1 MINLVG
7 GKAMYRFRELQK
19 FINKGVA
26 VVERKKPSP
35 TESKPII
42 HEWSPNNFRRL
53 IIGFDLA
60 VIQHFVTS
68 QRSLTLIERVD
79 LRAVCKKDEELIDSE
94 SHKYKSILS
103 SVISGRIL
111 SSLEE
116 IVFCTEEYPMRMLSS
131 DTFLKDLVDGD
142 TNYNTRFPR
151 LRHISYCS
159 CRVENLWNLLKRTR
173 KPTDLLLDAIKEEG
187 IQIHHFIEP
196 HVEDWWSGTSL
207 RPHFYSMDSSILQE
221 YFDKLKNEIVVAK
234 LTERLEKII
243 NKNDFEAI
251 EKYSST
257 INLVIKW
264 GFDLIDKGQQI
275 FNEAS
280 VGCQTEWAQYLSFE
294 NVCRGVRYELFKSPE
309 FIKVVMRVDFE
320 RIVKAMRGY
329 GADEGDVKVV
339 QRFRDAVINH
349 ILKAEDDYELEINKE
364 SIAHSLLIL
373 QKLVGITFGQVVSI
387 IYLSFIKYL
396 TQNSVDHAQF
406 QFGRLNGQ
414 ISDLT
419 YTRPMIE
426 YWKDQLVAG
435 IGKKAMDAIGAN
447 EVLVEQLDVRAK
459 YIEATKMLN
468 GLSVAGD
475 VIKDEFVGTTP

>member
-1 MINLVG
+1 
-7 GKAMYRFRELQK
+7 MYRLRELVK
-19 FINKGVA
+19 SINKGIA
-26 VVERKKPSP
+26 AGERKKPSP
-35 TESKPII
+35 TEPKPII

-53 IIGFDLA
+53 IIGFDWA

-68 QRSLTLIERVD
+68 QRSRTLIERVD
-79 LRAVCKKDEELIDSE
+79 LRTVCKKDEELLDSE
-94 SHKYKSILS
+94 AHKYKSILS

-116 IVFCTEEYPMRMLSS
+116 IVFCTEEYPKRMLSS
-131 DTFLKDLVDGD
+131 DTFLKDLLDGD

-159 CRVENLWNLLKRTR
+159 CTVEKLWDLLERTR
-173 KPTDLLLDAIKEEG
+173 KPTELVLDAIKEEG

-207 RPHFYSMDSSILQE
+207 RPQFYSMDSGVLKE

-234 LTERLEKII
+234 RTERLEQII

-251 EKYSST
+251 EKYIPT

-275 FNEAS
+275 FNEAA
-280 VGCQTEWAQYLSFE
+280 VDCKTVWAQYLSFE
-294 NVCRGVRYELFKSPE
+294 NVCRSASYDLIKSPE

-329 GADEGDVKVV
+329 GVDEGDVQVV
-339 QRFRDAVINH
+339 QRFRDMVINH
-349 ILKAEDDYELEINKE
+349 VLKSEDDYELVINKE

-396 TQNSVDHAQF
+396 TQNSVEYAQF
-406 QFGRLNGQ
+406 HFSRLKGQ
-414 ISDLT
+414 IPDLT

-426 YWKDQLVAG
+426 YWKDHLKAG

-447 EVLVEQLDVRAK
+447 EVLVQQLDVRAK
-459 YIEATKMLN
+459 YNEATKMLD
-468 GLSVAGD
+468 GLSVTGD
-475 VIKDEFVGTTP
+475 VIKDGFVGTIP

>member
-1 MINLVG
+1 M
-7 GKAMYRFRELQK
+7 
-19 FINKGVA
+19 
-26 VVERKKPSP
+26 
-35 TESKPII
+35 
-42 HEWSPNNFRRL
+42 
-53 IIGFDLA
+53 
-60 VIQHFVTS
+60 
-68 QRSLTLIERVD
+68 
-79 LRAVCKKDEELIDSE
+79 
-94 SHKYKSILS
+94 
-103 SVISGRIL
+103 
-111 SSLEE
+111 
-116 IVFCTEEYPMRMLSS
+116 
-131 DTFLKDLVDGD
+131 
-142 TNYNTRFPR
+142 
-151 LRHISYCS
+151 
-159 CRVENLWNLLKRTR
+159 
-173 KPTDLLLDAIKEEG
+173 
-187 IQIHHFIEP
+187 
-196 HVEDWWSGTSL
+196 
-207 RPHFYSMDSSILQE
+207 
-221 YFDKLKNEIVVAK
+221 KNEMVVAK
-234 LTERLEKII
+234 RTERLKKII

-251 EKYSST
+251 EKYNPT

-264 GFDLIDKGQQI
+264 GFGLIDKGQQI

-294 NVCRGVRYELFKSPE
+294 NVCRGVRYELIKSPE

-320 RIVKAMRGY
+320 RIVKAMRVY
-329 GADEGDVKVV
+329 GVDEGDVQVV
-339 QRFRDAVINH
+339 KSFRDTVINH

-396 TQNSVDHAQF
+396 THNSVENVQF
-406 QFGRLNGQ
+406 HFGRLKGH
-414 ISDLT
+414 IPDLT

-475 VIKDEFVGTTP
+475 VIKDEYVGTTP

>member
-1 MINLVG
+1 
-7 GKAMYRFRELQK
+7 MYRLRELVK
-19 FINKGVA
+19 SINKGIA
-26 VVERKKPSP
+26 AGERKKPSP
-35 TESKPII
+35 TEPKPII

-53 IIGFDLA
+53 IIGFDWA

-68 QRSLTLIERVD
+68 QRSRTLIERVD
-79 LRAVCKKDEELIDSE
+79 LRTVCKKDEELLDSE
-94 SHKYKSILS
+94 AHKYKSILS

-116 IVFCTEEYPMRMLSS
+116 IVFCTEEYPKRMLSS
-131 DTFLKDLVDGD
+131 DTFLKDLLDGD

-159 CRVENLWNLLKRTR
+159 CTVEKLWDLLERTR
-173 KPTDLLLDAIKEEG
+173 KPTELVLDAIKEEG

-207 RPHFYSMDSSILQE
+207 RPQFYSMDSSILQD

-234 LTERLEKII
+234 RTERLEQII

-251 EKYSST
+251 EKYIPT

-264 GFDLIDKGQQI
+264 GFDLIDKGHQI
-275 FNEAS
+275 FYEAS
-280 VGCQTEWAQYLSFE
+280 EDCKTGWAQYLSFE
-294 NVCRGVRYELFKSPE
+294 NVCRSVRYEFIKSPE
-309 FIKVVMRVDFE
+309 FIKVVMRIDFE
-320 RIVKAMRGY
+320 RIVKALRGY
-329 GADEGDVKVV
+329 GIDKGDVHVV
-339 QRFRDAVINH
+339 QRFRDTVINH

-396 TQNSVDHAQF
+396 TQNSVENAQF
-406 QFGRLNGQ
+406 HFGRLKGR
-414 ISDLT
+414 IPDLT

-426 YWKDQLVAG
+426 YWKDHLEDG
-435 IGKKAMDAIGAN
+435 MSKKVMDAIGAN
-447 EVLVEQLDVRAK
+447 EMLVEQFDVRAK
-459 YIEATKMLN
+459 YIEAIKMLN
-468 GLSVAGD
+468 GLSVTGD
-475 VIKDEFVGTTP
+475 VIKDGFVGTTP